1 MAPGTGFSIT
11 IARRI
16 ASSRPW
22 TAGAKSSRSLTSTLI
37 GIMCTSI
44 AMSAAVVGSGKGSAG
59 WFPIS
64 QANVGYDHA
73 THSQLD
79 HALLLDFVNP
89 NMGVGA
95 RVAVEMDIAS
105 GKALIAKI
113 QAAILE
119 AESLGFTE

>member
-1 MAPGTGFSIT
+1 
-11 IARRI
+11 
-16 ASSRPW
+16 
-22 TAGAKSSRSLTSTLI
+22 
-37 GIMCTSI
+37 MCTTI
-44 AMSAAVVGSGKGSAG
+44 AMSAAVIGSGKGSAG

-89 NMGVGA
+89 NMGAGA

-113 QAAILE
+113 QAAISE